1 MKIALHATDLLDAVD
16 LTDTL
21 AGFGHQ
27 VDSFSVVQD
36 LCSALYRSPDSI
48 GIVASGT
55 AAFASYT
62 VRGFRNA
69 DVKNLVFVLLDQPR
83 RLGVEASAVQ
93 RIEVLAAGA
102 DEVQPLSI
110 DPAELKARLAAIA
123 RRGTYND
130 HRLIKMPSCHFDAA
144 SGFVERDDGGK
155 PIRLTPSEG
164 KLLMEFARQPGV
176 TLTKDVLIDRLYGDD
191 EAPIPKIIDVF
202 ICKLRNKLKRGLT
215 EGLEVI
221 ETRWGRGF
229 AFVPDGFV
237 PRYRNQVRVAR

>member
-1 MKIALHATDLLDAVD
+1 MKIALHATDLLYSANLVV
-16 LTDTL
+16 TL
-21 AGFGHQ
+21 PALGHE
-27 VDSFSVVQD
+27 VKSHAVVQD
-36 LCSALYRSPDSI
+36 LCSALYRSPEAV
-48 GIVASGT
+48 GIIASSSS
-55 AAFASYT
+55 AFAALT
-62 VRGFRNA
+62 VRGFRSA
-69 DVKNLVFVLLDQPR
+69 DVKNCLFVLIDQDGR
-83 RLGVEASAVQ
+83 GVEAAAAE
-93 RIEVLAAGA
+93 RIASLAAGA
-102 DEVQPLSI
+102 DDAQPLSI
-110 DPAELKARLAAIA
+110 DPLEIHMRLAALG

-130 HRLIKMPSCHFDAA
+130 HQLIKMPGCHYDAT

-176 TLTKDVLIDRLYGDD
+176 TLTKEVLIDRLYGDD

-215 EGLEVI
+215 DGLEVI